1 MLADAAAPVFA
12 PAGFD
17 DWHAS
22 AALITG
28 FVAKEVV
35 VGSMS
40 QSYHADGAD
49 DTASQQA
56 GEGTLGQKL
65 RLVRPIVIRSWQG
78 RSHRLPAVHARL
90 HALPRD
96 GRGNA
101 TAIRHE
107 NRGAFRSAESGRG
120 LRHRR
125 NRLPI
130 IAIDMVN
137 GRGRFDIPARGWRL
151 TSRTVGPQ
159 DNGRGDI
166 VTRIVG
172 DVAAGLTVRQIAAER
187 HLPVDFVDMAIE
199 RARER
204 GSLDVVD
211 MRLRHA
217 CGETVC
223 RPDPAS
229 LVCVGCPF
237 RFFPSS
243 DS

>member
-1 MLADAAAPVFA
+1 MEHEASLLAGGSLIALSAESYGTCARATSRLHDALLNSVFLSLHGDA
-12 PAGFD
+12 NAWRHDTEACHLTAGTARC
-17 DWHAS
+17 WSRARIRAS
-22 AALITG
+22 ACVCRLTTAADKLAANELG
-28 FVAKEVV
+28 WS
-35 VGSMS
+35 VGMLLS
-40 QSYHADGAD
+40 
-49 DTASQQA
+49 
-56 GEGTLGQKL
+56 
-65 RLVRPIVIRSWQG
+65 
-78 RSHRLPAVHARL
+78 
-90 HALPRD
+90 
-96 GRGNA
+96 
-101 TAIRHE
+101 
-107 NRGAFRSAESGRG
+107 GAFRSAESGRG

-137 GRGRFDIPARGWRL
+137 GRGRFGIPARGWRR

-159 DNGRGDI
+159 DNGQGDI

-172 DVAAGLTVRQIAAER
+172 DVAAGLRVRQIAAER
-187 HLPVDFVDMAIE
+187 HLPVDFVDDGPYE
-199 RARER
+199 TRARTR
-204 GSLDVVD
+204 TRLNVVD
-211 MRLRHA
+211 MRSRHA

>member
-1 MLADAAAPVFA
+1 
-12 PAGFD
+12 
-17 DWHAS
+17 
-22 AALITG
+22 
-28 FVAKEVV
+28 
-35 VGSMS
+35 
-40 QSYHADGAD
+40 
-49 DTASQQA
+49 
-56 GEGTLGQKL
+56 
-65 RLVRPIVIRSWQG
+65 
-78 RSHRLPAVHARL
+78 
-90 HALPRD
+90 
-96 GRGNA
+96 
-101 TAIRHE
+101 
-107 NRGAFRSAESGRG
+107 
-120 LRHRR
+120 
-125 NRLPI
+125 
-130 IAIDMVN
+130 MVN

-159 DNGRGDI
+159 DNGQDDI

-211 MRLRHA
+211 MRSRHA

>member
-1 MLADAAAPVFA
+1 MEHEASLLAGGLIALSAESYGTCARATSRLHDPLLNSVFLSLHGDANAWRHDTEACHLT
-12 PAGFD
+12 AGTARC
-17 DWHAS
+17 WSRARIRAS
-22 AALITG
+22 ACVCRLTTAADKLAANELG
-28 FVAKEVV
+28 WS
-35 VGSMS
+35 VGMLLS
-40 QSYHADGAD
+40 
-49 DTASQQA
+49 
-56 GEGTLGQKL
+56 
-65 RLVRPIVIRSWQG
+65 
-78 RSHRLPAVHARL
+78 
-90 HALPRD
+90 
-96 GRGNA
+96 
-101 TAIRHE
+101 
-107 NRGAFRSAESGRG
+107 GAFRSAESGRG

-137 GRGRFDIPARGWRL
+137 GRGRFDIPARGWRR

-159 DNGRGDI
+159 DNGQGDI

-211 MRLRHA
+211 MRSRHA

>member
-1 MLADAAAPVFA
+1 MIILSNSVFLSLHGDANAWRHDTEACHLT
-12 PAGFD
+12 AGTARC
-17 DWHAS
+17 WSRARIRAS
-22 AALITG
+22 ACVCRLTTAADKLAANELG
-28 FVAKEVV
+28 WS
-35 VGSMS
+35 VGMLLS
-40 QSYHADGAD
+40 
-49 DTASQQA
+49 
-56 GEGTLGQKL
+56 
-65 RLVRPIVIRSWQG
+65 
-78 RSHRLPAVHARL
+78 
-90 HALPRD
+90 
-96 GRGNA
+96 
-101 TAIRHE
+101 
-107 NRGAFRSAESGRG
+107 GAFRSAESGRG

-137 GRGRFDIPARGWRL
+137 GRGRFDIPAR
-151 TSRTVGPQ
+151 
-159 DNGRGDI
+159 
-166 VTRIVG
+166 
-172 DVAAGLTVRQIAAER
+172 

-211 MRLRHA
+211 MRSRHA

>member
-1 MLADAAAPVFA
+1 M
-12 PAGFD
+12 
-17 DWHAS
+17 AS
-22 AALITG
+22 A
-28 FVAKEVV
+28 
-35 VGSMS
+35 
-40 QSYHADGAD
+40 
-49 DTASQQA
+49 
-56 GEGTLGQKL
+56 TLGFINLTTVSDKL
-65 RLVRPIVIRSWQG
+65 AANELGWSVGMLLS
-78 RSHRLPAVHARL
+78 
-90 HALPRD
+90 
-96 GRGNA
+96 
-101 TAIRHE
+101 
-107 NRGAFRSAESGRG
+107 GAFRSAESGRG

-137 GRGRFDIPARGWRL
+137 GRGRFGIPARGWRR
-151 TSRTVGPQ
+151 TSRTADPQ
-159 DNGRGDI
+159 DNGQGDI

-187 HLPVDFVDMAIE
+187 HLPVDFVDMASE
-199 RARER
+199 RAREQ

-211 MRLRHA
+211 MRSRHA